1 MLKKRIW
8 AFVILFGLM
17 LNSNLLVAQKQAL
30 TNDGKKVVLY
40 ANYTWKYDTAV
51 LTIPEKLEL
60 PEFKNNQNITY
71 HNGFTLCYNKTH
83 EQSIWVAYQLTAA
96 ETQGTAQRSNKFE
109 PDPKVK
115 GGTATDADYK
125 QSGYD
130 RGHLAPA
137 ADMSWSEEA
146 MQESFYYS
154 NMSPQVPS
162 FNRGIWKKLEEQVR
176 DWALQF
182 DEVYVATGPIL
193 TSGLPRIGPNKV
205 SVPSLYYKAL
215 LVYGNKGKQA
225 IAFVLPNEA
234 SQQPLNNY
242 IITIDSLENLTGIKA
257 HTLRVWEQRYG
268 IVVAQRKE
276 SNHRFYDNEDLKKVL
291 RIAYLYHQGY
301 KISKIALLDAN
312 QIKTLAINNEKGNA
326 VDILVNTLLEAS
338 IDFDETQFET
348 SLDFAFKQFG
358 FEKTILQVIYPYLEK
373 IGIFWMIDNIIPAQE
388 HFSSNIIRHKIIA
401 ATEKI
406 AKPLSTSKKQVV
418 LFTPLG

>member
-1 MLKKRIW
+1 MFKKNIW
-8 AFVILFGLM
+8 AFVILLGLM
-17 LNSNLLVAQKQAL
+17 LNGNLLVAQKHVL

-51 LTIPEKLEL
+51 LTIPERLEL
-60 PEFKNNQNITY
+60 PEFKSYQNITY
-71 HNGFTLCYNKTH
+71 HTGFTLCYNKAH
-83 EQSIWVAYQLTAA
+83 EQSTWVAYQLTAA
-96 ETQGTAQRSNKFE
+96 ETQGTVQRSNKFK

-137 ADMSWSEEA
+137 ADMSWSETA

-182 DEVYVATGPIL
+182 DEIYVATGPVL
-193 TSGLPRIGPNKV
+193 TAGLPHIGANKV

-242 IITIDSLENLTGIKA
+242 IITIDSLENLTGIDFFVG
-257 HTLRVWEQRYG
+257 LPDDE
-268 IVVAQRKE
+268 E
-276 SNHRFYDNEDLKKVL
+276 
-291 RIAYLYHQGY
+291 
-301 KISKIALLDAN
+301 
-312 QIKTLAINNEKGNA
+312 
-326 VDILVNTLLEAS
+326 TLLESVVHTDNWGLTTS
-338 IDFDETQFET
+338 IVKPE
-348 SLDFAFKQFG
+348 
-358 FEKTILQVIYPYLEK
+358 
-373 IGIFWMIDNIIPAQE
+373 
-388 HFSSNIIRHKIIA
+388 SN
-401 ATEKI
+401 TEKRGEAVQCKGI
-406 AKPLSTSKKQVV
+406 SKNLNAPCKLRTTNGNGYCHHHQNQAQNNLLLNSGDVNEINPNKAVQCSGTTKAGNRCKSTTTNASGRCYQHK
-418 LFTPLG
+418 

>member
-1 MLKKRIW
+1 MLKKHIW

-30 TNDGKKVVLY
+30 INDGKKVVLY
-40 ANYTWKYDTAV
+40 ADYTWKYDTAV

-71 HNGFTLCYNKTH
+71 HSGFTLCYNKTH
-83 EQSIWVAYQLTAA
+83 EQSNWVAYQLTAA
-96 ETQGTAQRSNKFE
+96 ETQGTAKRSTKFK

-137 ADMSWSEEA
+137 ADMSWSETA

-176 DWALQF
+176 NWAVQF
-182 DEVYVATGPIL
+182 DEIYVASGPVL
-193 TSGLPRIGPNKV
+193 TAGLPHIGANKV

-242 IITIDSLENLTGIKA
+242 IITIDSLENLTGINFFAALQDDEEAPIEANVHAPLWGFQTSTQIQNTTEKRGEA
-257 HTLRVWEQRYG
+257 VQCKG
-268 IVVAQRKE
+268 
-276 SNHRFYDNEDLKKVL
+276 
-291 RIAYLYHQGY
+291 
-301 KISKIALLDAN
+301 ISKSLNAPCKQLTTNAN
-312 QIKTLAINNEKGNA
+312 GYCHQHQNQVQKT
-326 VDILVNTLLEAS
+326 
-338 IDFDETQFET
+338 
-348 SLDFAFKQFG
+348 
-358 FEKTILQVIYPYLEK
+358 Y
-373 IGIFWMIDNIIPAQE
+373 
-388 HFSSNIIRHKIIA
+388 R
-401 ATEKI
+401 
-406 AKPLSTSKKQVV
+406 
-418 LFTPLG
+418 